1 MGTKEKK
8 RKEGDLYTKQC
19 AGSAPGVPTTLSRTP
34 AQGAPP
40 NHTRPPHSGC
50 STGPSSAQLLC
61 KPPPLSPLGAHTPH
75 PKTTIRLVPVAGRRG
90 SFWGKGASVFM
101 PLLRGALPI
110 RAKIRGGNLRLLT
123 PYGSRSWHPELS
135 PPQPGRHIGLRP
147 QKRKHITQDPCQW
160 PRLSCSPGL
169 RPYRPAELR
178 SEMPSIMAV
187 AGYEPAL
194 LLASPCPT
202 RHVNTFSSTHPA
214 T

>member
-75 PKTTIRLVPVAGRRG
+75 PKTTI
-90 SFWGKGASVFM
+90 S
-101 PLLRGALPI
+101 
-110 RAKIRGGNLRLLT
+110 
-123 PYGSRSWHPELS
+123 LS
-135 PPQPGRHIGLRP
+135 Q
-147 QKRKHITQDPCQW
+147 
-160 PRLSCSPGL
+160 
-169 RPYRPAELR
+169 
-178 SEMPSIMAV
+178 
-187 AGYEPAL
+187 
-194 LLASPCPT
+194 
-202 RHVNTFSSTHPA
+202 
-214 T
+214 